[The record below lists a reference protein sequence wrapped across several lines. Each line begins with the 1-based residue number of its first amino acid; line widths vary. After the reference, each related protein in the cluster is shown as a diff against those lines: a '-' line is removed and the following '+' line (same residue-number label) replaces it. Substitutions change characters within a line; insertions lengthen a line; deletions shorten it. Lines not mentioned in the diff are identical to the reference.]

1 MTSRKRKGGERGES
15 EDRLQCEGRKGVR
28 GERRTGGSVRGERV
42 RSQLSRF
49 SPLTAD

>member
-1 MTSRKRKGGERGES
+1 MTNRKRKGEERGES

-28 GERRTGGSVRGERV
+28 GEKRTGGSARGERL
-42 RSQLSRF
+42 RSQLNRF